1 MAKTATSPSASSLPE
16 AMTSAPA
23 RDTPPPC
30 VVLGVASSKRAR
42 GLQAARTA
50 LGLAP
55 ARVLEWR
62 DWLADPRRLAPLL
75 APGCR
80 FKIEPP
86 GDDVEAH
93 ARLLRHGAER
103 LGRAACAPLQHGEL
117 CATDVWFAGFDAAL
131 VRLEAELAPLAHVDV
146 VNAPAEI
153 ALMTDKWRCQQHLA
167 GHGVATP
174 RLLGRI
180 GGFDEFDALLRR
192 DGVDRVF
199 VKARYGSSAA
209 GVVAYRRN
217 ARGDEQA
224 TTSAHLVESLDMPRL
239 FNDKRVRTYT
249 RRSEIAR
256 VIDLVAAQDA
266 YVEAWV
272 PKPRSGAGH
281 FDLRVLAIAG
291 APAHRVARVGLRA
304 LTNLHLDSRR
314 ADPAALLSP
323 AELARVEQATRQA
336 AAAFARSKVIG
347 FDLVAKGA
355 AVRVLEANAF
365 GDLLPGLLW
374 QGRDSYAA
382 TTAPWPESA
391 EAAA

>member
-1 MAKTATSPSASSLPE
+1 
-16 AMTSAPA
+16 MTPAPA
-23 RDTPPPC
+23 RGTPPPC
-30 VVLGVASSKRAR
+30 VVLGVASSKRTR
-42 GLQAARTA
+42 GLQAARSA

-62 DWLADPRRLAPLL
+62 DWLAEPGRLAALL
-75 APGCR
+75 AAGGR
-80 FKIEPP
+80 VKIEPP

-93 ARLLRHGAER
+93 ARLLRDGAER
-103 LGRAACAPLQHGEL
+103 LGRAPCAPLQHGEL
-117 CATDVWFAGFDAAL
+117 CGTDIWFAGFDAAL
-131 VRLEAELAPLAHVDV
+131 GRLDAELAPLLDIDV

-167 GHGVATP
+167 AHGVATP

-180 GGFDEFDALLRR
+180 ADFAEFEALLRR
-192 DGVDRVF
+192 HGVDRAF

-224 TTSAHLVESLDMPRL
+224 TTSAHLVEGLDMPRL
-239 FNDKRVRTYT
+239 FNDKRIRGYT
-249 RRSEIAR
+249 RRAEIAR

-304 LTNLHLDSRR
+304 MTNLHLDARR
-314 ADPAALLSP
+314 ADPATLLSP
-323 AELARVEQATRQA
+323 AELALAEQATRQA
-336 AAAFARSKVIG
+336 AAAFPRSRVIG

-374 QGRDSYAA
+374 QGQDSYAA
-382 TTAPWPESA
+382 T
-391 EAAA
+391 EAGA